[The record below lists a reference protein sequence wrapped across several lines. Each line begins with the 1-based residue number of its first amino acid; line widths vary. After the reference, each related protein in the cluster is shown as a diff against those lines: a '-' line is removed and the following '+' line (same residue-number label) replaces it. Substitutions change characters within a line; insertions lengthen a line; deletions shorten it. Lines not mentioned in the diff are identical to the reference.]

1 MKLWYKS
8 MKQKQRNK
16 RERIFKMK
24 VLLAPASGELG
35 TVELS
40 MAPVQGCGANKL
52 NVPYSLKEEEEE
64 EKVDKKGEKE
74 EKEREKGRKKH
85 DNL

>member
-1 MKLWYKS
+1 MNKIKLRANHTKRHGERNETEYKS
-8 MKQKQRNK
+8 MKQKQQNI

-40 MAPVQGCGANKL
+40 MAPVQGCDAN
-52 NVPYSLKEEEEE
+52 
-64 EKVDKKGEKE
+64 
-74 EKEREKGRKKH
+74 
-85 DNL
+85 

>member
-8 MKQKQRNK
+8 MKQKREQQRK
-16 RERIFKMK
+16 DFKKK

-40 MAPVQGCGANKL
+40 MAPVQGCSANKL
-52 NVPYSLKEEEEE
+52 NVPYSLKEEEEK
-64 EKVDKKGEKE
+64 EKVDKKGETE
-74 EKEREKGRKKH
+74 EK
-85 DNL
+85 

>member
-8 MKQKQRNK
+8 MKQKQEQQRK
-16 RERIFKMK
+16 DFKKK

-40 MAPVQGCGANKL
+40 MAPVQGCGTNKL
-52 NVPYSLKEEEEE
+52 NVP
-64 EKVDKKGEKE
+64 
-74 EKEREKGRKKH
+74 
-85 DNL
+85 